1 MTLLFRLAFL
11 NLHCQNNKKNSNYTV
26 LDQFTGSPRLMW
38 ISENSRYILLISCLI
53 YIIYSLLIIFSL
65 SDFCVNSST
74 KNDCRTFQPKTFQ
87 PQCSTL
93 DFLTPRFN
101 TGLFNPK
108 AIKNFSTPNLKPQTF
123 QPQSHK
129 ELFNPKAIRNF
140 STPNLK
146 PRIFRPQTFQSWTFQ
161 P

>member
-11 NLHCQNNKKNSNYTV
+11 NLHCQNNNKWFKLYCFGSIYRKSSPYVNFRKFQIYFAYKLFDLHNLFITV
-26 LDQFTGSPRLMW
+26 
-38 ISENSRYILLISCLI
+38 
-53 YIIYSLLIIFSL
+53 IIFSL
-65 SDFCVNSST
+65 SVFCVNSST

-108 AIKNFSTPNLKPQTF
+108 AIKNFSTPNLKPQIF

-129 ELFNPKAIRNF
+129 ELFNPKLINPGLFNPKAIRNF
-140 STPNLK
+140 STPNL
-146 PRIFRPQTFQSWTFQ
+146 
-161 P
+161 